1 MSSKRPT
8 GWPRA
13 LTSGRTGGWSLRPAS
28 ARPCPRL
35 EEDRDPGWDG
45 GTASPAARAAPP
57 VCLAP
62 QMSAAGC
69 TGSGSP
75 QGSTSLRKR
84 GCGQRLMRT
93 KEKAERQ
100 ILRVAV
106 DAKQAVA
113 MHVYQRPEDIRT
125 GPQQPAS
132 SS

>member
-1 MSSKRPT
+1 
-8 GWPRA
+8 
-13 LTSGRTGGWSLRPAS
+13 
-28 ARPCPRL
+28 
-35 EEDRDPGWDG
+35 
-45 GTASPAARAAPP
+45 
-57 VCLAP
+57 
-62 QMSAAGC
+62 MSAAGC

-75 QGSTSLRKR
+75 PGLNVTAQVELGE
-84 GCGQRLMRT
+84 RLMRT